1 MNTTIYNNLARR
13 PTITVPLPY
22 YFTATGKGMS
32 KVNTA
37 CFTFF
42 LSGICALADV
52 GFYVRFIP
60 AKSEQVWIP
69 EKVILQPA
77 TG

>member
-1 MNTTIYNNLARR
+1 
-13 PTITVPLPY
+13 
-22 YFTATGKGMS
+22 MS

-52 GFYVRFIP
+52 GFDVRFIP